1 MQDLI
6 SFAFLNFFFS
16 EWSECGTGCAAM
28 IAVVSLV
35 VTGLIVSA
43 TLLVF
48 KRRGRNSKGHD
59 FPSVTTPLNPTV
71 TTRTEA
77 TTVSV
82 YIILYSTI

>member
-1 MQDLI
+1 MENDLNI
-6 SFAFLNFFFS
+6 HILFFVFS

-48 KRRGRNSKGHD
+48 KRRGRNTKGHD

-71 TTRTEA
+71 TARPEPTI
-77 TTVSV
+77 VS
-82 YIILYSTI
+82 ISS